1 MIITKKRI
9 LVASLL
15 PLIIIG
21 FFVLRF
27 FFTLYISS
35 SSPSLG
41 SVSYQTPSLELTFN
55 KPLRSSS
62 VRVEGNGVIFEDKVS
77 TKGSTIKLYLNSANL
92 SAGKEASFSLK
103 AVSSDDF
110 KYDDTVRFTPR
121 DISFSDL
128 PSDQQKEIK
137 RLEGERPRY
146 YTDPIMR
153 HIPYSTLSYALAPN
167 FVTTPDGATRLTI
180 NLTVYLSQVD
190 LGNKSTIIKQRV
202 AEAKA
207 YLSSKGLD
215 PDSYSFNL
223 NIVGG

>member
-41 SVSYQTPSLELTFN
+41 AISYQTPSLKLTFN
-55 KPLRSSS
+55 KPLQSSS
-62 VRVEGNGVIFEDKVS
+62 VKIEGNGVIFEDKVS
-77 TKGSTIKLYLNSANL
+77 IKDSTIKLYLNSANL

-103 AVSSDDF
+103 AVSNDGF
-110 KYDDTVRFTPR
+110 KYDSTVRFTPR

-137 RLEGERPRY
+137 RLEGERPAY
-146 YTDPIMR
+146 YTDPIM
-153 HIPYSTLSYALAPN
+153 HYIPYSTLSYALAPS
-167 FVTTPDGATRLTI
+167 FVTTPDGETRLTI
-180 NLTVYLSQVD
+180 DLTVYLSQVD
-190 LGNKSTIIKQRV
+190 LSNKATIIKQRV
-202 AEAKA
+202 AEAKK
-207 YLSSKGLD
+207 YLSSKGLN
-215 PDSYSFNL
+215 PDQYSFNL
-223 NIVGG
+223 DIIGG